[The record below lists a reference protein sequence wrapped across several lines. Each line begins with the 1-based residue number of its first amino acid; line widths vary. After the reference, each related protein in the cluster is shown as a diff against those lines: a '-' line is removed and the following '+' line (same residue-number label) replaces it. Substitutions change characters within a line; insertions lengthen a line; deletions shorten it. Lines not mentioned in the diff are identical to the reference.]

1 MSRNK
6 DRMGLGDTTPEPA
19 PLPPQAMTQNQG
31 DNPFSFVVP
40 TEFVELPSRGAFYG
54 PNHPLHNQET
64 IEVKQLTAK
73 EEDILTSRALLKKGV
88 ALERVIS
95 SIIIDKS
102 IDPNTLLVGDRNAIL
117 ISARVSGYG
126 NEYNTKI
133 TCPSCGTN
141 QEYSF
146 DLNDTF
152 VYNGQDLKETDATRN
167 EDGTFTTVLPKT
179 KVEVG
184 FRLLNGADERALLQ
198 QVENARKKRREENV
212 VTRQLKQIITSVN
225 GNEEQANIN
234 YVIDNMPSM
243 DARHLRMVYKIATPN
258 IDMTQNFACG
268 ECEFEQDMEVPLTAD
283 FFWPDR

>member
-1 MSRNK
+1 
-6 DRMGLGDTTPEPA
+6 MGLGDTTPEPSS
-19 PLPPQAMTQNQG
+19 LPPQVMTQNQG
-31 DNPFSFVVP
+31 GNPFSFVVP
-40 TEFVELPSRGAFYG
+40 TEFVELPSKGVFYR

-64 IEVKQLTAK
+64 LEVKQLTAK

-88 ALERVIS
+88 ALERVIA
-95 SIIIDKS
+95 SIIVDKS
-102 IDPNTLLVGDRNAIL
+102 IDPNSLLVGDRNAIL

-133 TCPSCGTN
+133 TCPDCAEI

-146 DLNDTF
+146 DLNETF
-152 VYNGQDLKETDATRN
+152 VYSGQDLKDNDAIRH
-167 EDGTFTTVLPKT
+167 EDGTFTTTLPQT

-198 QVENARKKRREENV
+198 QVEQARKKRRDENA
-212 VTRQLKQIITSVN
+212 VTRQLRRIVTSVN

-234 YVIDNMPSM
+234 YVVDNMPSM

-258 IDMTQNFACG
+258 VDMTQTFACA
-268 ECEFEQDMEVPLTAD
+268 ECDYEQDMEVPLTAD